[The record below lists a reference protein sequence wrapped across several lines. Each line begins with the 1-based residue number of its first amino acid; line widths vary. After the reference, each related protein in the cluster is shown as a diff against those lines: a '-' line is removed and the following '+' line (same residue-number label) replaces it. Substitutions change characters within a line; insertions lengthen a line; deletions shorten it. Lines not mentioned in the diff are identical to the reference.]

1 MAKFNKN
8 LLLKIICS
16 FILFA
21 SLKINAQTTEQIDS
35 SKVKLH
41 SPKKATIMSAVVP
54 GLGQIYN
61 KKYWK
66 TPVIYGGFAVLGYFI
81 YTNNDKYQT
90 FRKAY
95 NYRIDGDIS
104 TIDDYS
110 NYTEANL
117 LEIKNYY
124 RRNLE
129 VTYIITGF
137 LYIFNI
143 IDACVDAH
151 LFYFDISDDL
161 SLKIEPCIICH
172 RQTYCNS
179 QTTGIKLIFNL

>member
-1 MAKFNKN
+1 MTKINKN
-8 LLLKIICS
+8 LLFKIICS

-21 SLKINAQTTEQIDS
+21 PIEINAQTSEQIDS

-66 TPVIYGGFAVLGYFI
+66 APVIYGGFAILGYFI

-90 FRKAY
+90 FRKSY
-95 NYRIDGDIS
+95 NYRIDGDPL
-104 TIDDYS
+104 TIDEYS

-124 RRNLE
+124 RKNLE
-129 VTYIITGF
+129 LTYIITGF

-161 SLKIEPCIICH
+161 SLKIEPCIICPK
-172 RQTYCNS
+172 QTYCNN
-179 QTTGIKLIFNL
+179 QTTGIKLILNL